1 MIFGKKKKVKEEAQ
15 EPIEI
20 GDGSTNAKPDFNSST
35 WHFVENWASK
45 KLKEARKDN
54 DERLDIEVT
63 SILRGRIQNL
73 KDLINLK
80 EQA

>member
-35 WHFVENWASK
+35 WHFVENWATD
-45 KLKEARKDN
+45 KLKSARIDN
-54 DERLDIEVT
+54 DSNLDMNRT
-63 SILRGRIQNL
+63 SILRGRIENL
-73 KDLINLK
+73 IDLINLK